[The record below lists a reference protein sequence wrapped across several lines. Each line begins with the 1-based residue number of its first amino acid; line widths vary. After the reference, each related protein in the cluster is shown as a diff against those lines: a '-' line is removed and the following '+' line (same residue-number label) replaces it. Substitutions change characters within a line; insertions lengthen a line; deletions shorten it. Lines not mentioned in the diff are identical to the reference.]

1 MDRVQEIYAPLIAAR
16 GARLVIKRLWDD
28 PTVNASAERRGNDY
42 IVNMYGGLARHAAI
56 TQDGL
61 ALVVCHEIGH
71 HIGGAPKYSGQWAAN
86 EGQADYFANLKCL
99 HRVFA
104 AAAAFTKPA
113 GDESSARR
121 ACGDSYAKAEE
132 RELCVRSAMA
142 GMSVTNLFRALRK
155 EDPQPRFDTP
165 DPKVVNRMYD
175 NHPGT
180 QCRLDTYFQGS
191 LCAQPFTGEV
201 SETDPTVGTCTRSGG
216 FSTGLRPRC
225 WYLPPANEPRGLEL
239 LSAIP
244 GKPMHES
251 STLATLKSESVF
263 QGL

>member
-1 MDRVQEIYAPLIAAR
+1 MSKKSFVLFTVVLTALLCSSAPRSMMLEDGFLPPNDLKIPIGSAEDKGITRKQYDAVMDRVQEIYAPLIAAR

-104 AAAAFTKPA
+104 ASAAFTKPA
-113 GDESSARR
+113 GDES
-121 ACGDSYAKAEE
+121 
-132 RELCVRSAMA
+132 
-142 GMSVTNLFRALRK
+142 
-155 EDPQPRFDTP
+155 
-165 DPKVVNRMYD
+165 
-175 NHPGT
+175 
-180 QCRLDTYFQGS
+180 
-191 LCAQPFTGEV
+191 
-201 SETDPTVGTCTRSGG
+201 
-216 FSTGLRPRC
+216 
-225 WYLPPANEPRGLEL
+225 
-239 LSAIP
+239 
-244 GKPMHES
+244 
-251 STLATLKSESVF
+251 
-263 QGL
+263 